1 MTRANEAEQILR
13 TRARALA
20 RTPPQASAEGAM
32 LELLEFR
39 LASERYAVESQLV
52 EEVHPLRDLT
62 PLPCTPPF
70 VLGIVNVR
78 GRILPVLDLKKFFD
92 LPERGLTDLHR
103 IILVRGN
110 DLPAGDSL
118 VPAGGSLVPAG
129 GSLAPAGGSLAPA
142 GGSLAGRSVAG
153 RSVAGRSVAGR
164 SVIELGL
171 LADVIV
177 GVRSVATDSL
187 QPSLPTLTGIRADF
201 LMGVTDERLV
211 VLDLGRIL
219 LDPKIIVH
227 EEVEA

>member
-1 MTRANEAEQILR
+1 MTSADEAERILR

-20 RTPPQASAEGAM
+20 RKPPRASAEGAM

-39 LASERYAVESQLV
+39 LASERYALESRLV
-52 EEVHPLRDLT
+52 QEVHPLRDLT

-110 DLPAGDSL
+110 DL
-118 VPAGGSLVPAG
+118 
-129 GSLAPAGGSLAPA
+129 
-142 GGSLAGRSVAG
+142 
-153 RSVAGRSVAGR
+153 
-164 SVIELGL
+164 ELGL

-177 GVRSVATDSL
+177 GVRSVATDTL

-201 LMGVTDERLV
+201 LKGVTDERLV
-211 VLDLGRIL
+211 VLDLDRIL

-227 EEVEA
+227 EEVEG